1 MAVHPHRL
9 ASLILIVGTAFALT
23 TPAAAQ
29 VSTEPEVHWSIEKSA
44 WVRSNVGE
52 DYHVEI
58 SESIWNPSPAIVA
71 SSEQFGIPGGDI
83 DFGSDLGMVHRTH
96 NELRVTFKPARR
108 HKLRLHW
115 LPMTY
120 RQSTVLDRR
129 LVFQGVAY
137 DVGLPVDSS
146 ITWNAWVSATSSTSS
161 RATAS
166 F

>member
-1 MAVHPHRL
+1 
-9 ASLILIVGTAFALT
+9 
-23 TPAAAQ
+23 
-29 VSTEPEVHWSIEKSA
+29 
-44 WVRSNVGE
+44 
-52 DYHVEI
+52 
-58 SESIWNPSPAIVA
+58 
-71 SSEQFGIPGGDI
+71 
-83 DFGSDLGMVHRTH
+83 MVHRTH

-146 ITWNAWVSATSSTSS
+146 ITWNAWRFGYEFNIIARDRGFLGVILEAKYTDIRSELESAVASEYARARAPIPAIMAIGAIGAIGRVYIS
-161 RATAS
+161 RFTGCS
-166 F
+166 GC